1 MSPKLKV
8 VTWIVGLVAAYAVSV
23 GIGVYRLTSAGMF
36 PLAEK
41 GLASYLVARK
51 SSEANKP
58 IYFKWWSSWYFKNHP
73 SDGWAEFLL
82 CTSSADCHKII
93 AYTDLGRWQI
103 NVDTIMVNTDQWTIL
118 PDGKL
123 ANAEKPLRK

>member
-8 VTWIVGLVAAYAVSV
+8 VTWIVGIVAAYAVSV
-23 GIGVYRLTSAGMF
+23 GLGAYRITSAGMF

-41 GLASYLVARK
+41 GLAAYLVAGN

-93 AYTDLGRWQI
+93 AYTDFGRWQI
-103 NVDTIMVNTDQWTIL
+103 NVDSKLVNTEQWIVM

-123 ANAEKPLRK
+123 VNAEKPPRK